1 MRRLLQ
7 LDIFQWFAMLIG
19 LTSYRLVDNRFIQTR
34 IARTYAMI
42 VNVFTVTML
51 PLPLSRLAYSV
62 SLCFWL
68 PRFMWITPYV
78 LYAVNYAVILED
90 QQLEELIPTRAPLTP
105 GALKEVQPL
114 LTKLLR
120 EEKRNGKQRLKRS
133 LLLPFY
139 LKFFTAAFM
148 CLTICV
154 FQFHS
159 GAELTWKTTA
169 QIIFLSNVLNILEVV
184 PMGYFLALWHI
195 ARGFDF
201 VNQRLDDIMAST
213 PIDLKELRNLW
224 SLHAAMTRTVLR
236 INKIYGVQMLAFRF
250 DNFIFGVINAYWG
263 TFFSFHA
270 DTNVLWV
277 VFGAVSYWIR
287 CVDSYLIDHVSDLA
301 MHYQS
306 SPKHAWTEKYWSKE
320 INSYVTYVSSCK
332 LQLRTCGLYQ
342 ENRSLWFETISSIL
356 YYYIMLLQFH
366 LVIRN

>member
-1 MRRLLQ
+1 MSDSLIQ
-7 LDIFQWFAMLIG
+7 LYFGYALAIG
-19 LTSYRLVDNRFIQTR
+19 ITSNRFVDSTFKQTFFSR
-34 IARTYAMI
+34 CYALVVNIATLVLTPPLFWESRNGFQDGQSYPKLILITFQVRYLVAYA
-42 VNVFTVTML
+42 VVFYSV
-51 PLPLSRLAYSV
+51 LSRG
-62 SLCFWL
+62 F
-68 PRFMWITPYV
+68 R
-78 LYAVNYAVILED
+78 D
-90 QQLEELIPTRAPLTP
+90 R
-105 GALKEVQPL
+105 ALKEVQPL

-120 EEKRNGKQRLKRS
+120 EEKRNGKRRLKRS

-148 CLTICV
+148 CLTIFV
-154 FQFHS
+154 FQFGS
-159 GAELTWKTTA
+159 GVELTWKTTA
-169 QIIFLSNVLNILEVV
+169 RIIFLSNVLNILEVV

-270 DTNVLWV
+270 DTNFLWV
-277 VFGAVSYWIR
+277 VFGSVSYWIR

-366 LVIRN
+366 LVIKN